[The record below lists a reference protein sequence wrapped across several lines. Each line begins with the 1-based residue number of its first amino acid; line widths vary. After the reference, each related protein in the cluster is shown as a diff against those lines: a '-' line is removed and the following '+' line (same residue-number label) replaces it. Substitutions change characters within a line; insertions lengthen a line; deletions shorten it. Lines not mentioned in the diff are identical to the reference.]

1 MAITNIEIVQD
12 NIVGDCDLLSV
23 ASPLVYL
30 VNATYTGAV
39 PDVIY
44 ARLFDGE
51 TDLGYYKCLPW
62 KDLSSTVR
70 QFWFRADEI
79 LRQYVPLLEDVTQS
93 DNTLIEI
100 NGAVKGL
107 TLKFANEYRDD
118 VGTSYKEGNMEGF
131 EVVYSFYAVPGAI
144 TIDGVYY
151 DLSFPVIGPTT
162 LTNAFMIERYIEK
175 LNIVAPNA
183 IENSKVTVASSAYG
197 YRITNNTSS
206 DPDLIQLASIGGVT
220 QEASFPV
227 VVISA
232 FTNFNAINAAGQF
245 GGTEAN
251 LTVFNNEQQSQIGIA
266 GKHAYAYF
274 YSADPTGT
282 LSVTESS
289 NDNYEMV
296 ATNEGVV
303 TGLTASQVSASVVKY
318 ELAAP
323 GTGNV
328 DFGSSGVFETISIKI
343 DEILGTF
350 LNANNKIELVIG
362 QGALGGMRIIDLD
375 ALGVGN
381 HEILLDTAYS
391 VTSVKIFIVGDIAE
405 AKSISLDFVRLTS
418 TETTC

>member
-30 VNATYTGAV
+30 VNATYTGSV

-62 KDLSSTVR
+62 KDISSTVR
-70 QFWFRADEI
+70 QFWFKADEI
-79 LRQYVPLLEDVTQS
+79 LRGYVPLLEDVTQS

-100 NGAVKGL
+100 TGAVKGL
-107 TLKFANEYRDD
+107 TLKFCDTYIDD
-118 VGTSYKEGNMEGF
+118 LGTCYKEGDVEGLVISSAPYLVNGSVTIN
-131 EVVYSFYAVPGAI
+131 EVGYSMSFFI
-144 TIDGVYY
+144 TE
-151 DLSFPVIGPTT
+151 PMT
-162 LTNAFMIERYIEK
+162 LTNAYLISRYTEQ
-175 LNIVAPNA
+175 LNINAPGA
-183 IENSKVTVASSAYG
+183 IGSSILIATSAFG
-197 YRITNNTSS
+197 YRVTNNTTSN
-206 DPDLIQLASIGGVT
+206 PALINIISGGSLF
-220 QEASFPV
+220 QEASFPTP
-227 VVISA
+227 VILDA
-232 FTNFNAINAAGQF
+232 TDFHAINAAGQF
-245 GGTEAN
+245 GETEAN
-251 LTVFNNEQQSQIGIA
+251 LPVFNNEQQSQIGIA

-289 NDNYEMV
+289 NDNYEMI

-318 ELAAP
+318 ELAAA

-328 DFGSSGVFETISIKI
+328 VFDASGIFETISIKI

-350 LNANNKIELVIG
+350 LDANNKIELTYLNNGTVT
-362 QGALGGMRIIDLD
+362 IDID
-375 ALGVGN
+375 AHGVGIHTFN
-381 HEILLDTAYS
+381 LNTAFP
-391 VTSVKIFIVGDIAE
+391 TSNVKLFIIGDIAE
-405 AKSISLDFVRLTS
+405 AKSTSLDFVRLTS
-418 TETTC
+418 IQATC

>member
-44 ARLFDGE
+44 AKLFDGA
-51 TDLGYYKCLPW
+51 TYKDYYKCLPW
-62 KDLSSTVR
+62 ADLSSTVR
-70 QFWFRADEI
+70 QFWFKADEI

-100 NGAVKGL
+100 NGAVKAL
-107 TLKFANEYRDD
+107 TFQFANEYRDD
-118 VGTSYKEGNMEGF
+118 IGTCYKEGNLEGLVLPNPNYF
-131 EVVYSFYAVPGAI
+131 INFGVEINGVPYVMNFFI
-144 TIDGVYY
+144 
-151 DLSFPVIGPTT
+151 PEPMT
-162 LTNAFMIERYIEK
+162 LTNAYMIERFIEQ
-175 LNIVAPNA
+175 LNIYAPGA
-183 IENSKVTVASSAYG
+183 YGASVLVASSAYG
-197 YRITNNTSS
+197 FRITNNTTS
-206 DPDLIQLASIGGVT
+206 DPDSITVSSIGGVT

-227 VVISA
+227 AVISA
-232 FTNFNAINAAGQF
+232 FTNFHAINAAGQF
-245 GGTEAN
+245 GETEAN
-251 LTVFNNEQQSQIGIA
+251 LAVYNNEQQSQIGIA

-274 YSADPTGT
+274 YSYEPTGT

-318 ELAAP
+318 ELAAA

-328 DFGSSGVFETISIKI
+328 AFDASGVFETISIKV

-350 LNANNKIELVIG
+350 SGATNKIELTYLNNGTVTV
-362 QGALGGMRIIDLD
+362 DVD
-375 ALGVGN
+375 ALGVGTHTFN
-381 HEILLDTAYS
+381 LNTAFPTSNVKLFIIGDT
-391 VTSVKIFIVGDIAE
+391 AE